1 MLNYDEKQ
9 KVKEMLQEVLQDL
22 NVNPMIN
29 MAYFLNSIDETNKKI
44 KSLESKM
51 QIIIQ
56 NQALIDQKLDII
68 MRKIMM
74 I

>member
-68 MRKIMM
+68 MRKIM
-74 I
+74 